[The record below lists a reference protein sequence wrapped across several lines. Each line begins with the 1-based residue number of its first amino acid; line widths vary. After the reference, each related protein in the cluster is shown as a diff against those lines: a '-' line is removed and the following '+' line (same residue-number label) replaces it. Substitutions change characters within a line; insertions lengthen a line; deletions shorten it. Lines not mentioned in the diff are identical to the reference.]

1 MKIDFSE
8 TFPHLSKAPIVEA
21 VIDFRALPTVPCEQ
35 SQFEAYF
42 KQEFTDYPA
51 FQVHNRHNFHLKTA
65 PTGQPE
71 AAQPTSWWH
80 GLAFH
85 SSDKLRIVQC
95 QRDGFSYSR
104 LQPYDAWDS
113 FAGEA
118 LSLWKKYS
126 AFTKPIEIQRV
137 GVRFI
142 NRIVTRPEWK
152 NLQDYLVNAPQALE
166 AEALPLVGFL
176 HNNTYFVP
184 EHNYLINLNLALQ
197 PADGIN
203 PVPAIIVDTDV
214 LTTNPLSLADAT
226 ETKLETK
233 LSEMRWLKNK
243 IFFASL
249 TSKLI
254 ESLKI

>member
-35 SQFEAYF
+35 AQFETYF
-42 KQEFTDYPA
+42 KQEFTEYPA
-51 FQVHNRHNFHLKTA
+51 FQVYNRQKFQLKA
-65 PTGQPE
+65 NPSGQPE
-71 AAQPTSWWH
+71 AGQTESWWQ
-80 GLAFH
+80 GVAFY
-85 SSDKLRIVQC
+85 SSDKTRVVQC
-95 QRDGFSYSR
+95 QRDGFSFSR
-104 LQPYDAWDS
+104 LQPYDTWDS

-118 LSLWKKYS
+118 LGLWKKYS
-126 AFTKPIEIQRV
+126 SLTKPVEIQRV

-184 EHNYLINLNLALQ
+184 EHNYVIILNLALQ
-197 PADGIN
+197 PADGVN

-214 LTTNPLSLADAT
+214 LTTNPLSLADA
-226 ETKLETK
+226 KLETK

-254 ESLKI
+254 ESLTK